1 MGTAAQFQP
10 SGNAVKQ
17 AAFSQHRR
25 SGKLTKSRGVVLH
38 ALATLG
44 FATRQ
49 TIATTAELPVSSVCG
64 RCRELLDLGYIEV
77 SGLSVDSPARQML
90 RVTDAGR
97 VLLAQAAAEQFAK
110 QEAAHAE

>member
-25 SGKLTKSRGVVLH
+25 SGKLCKSRGVVLH

-44 FATRQ
+44 SATRQ
-49 TIATTAELPVSSVCG
+49 RIAESADLPVSSVCG
-64 RCRELLDLGYIEV
+64 RCKELLDLGYIDV
-77 SGLSVDSPARQML
+77 AGLSADSPARQML
-90 RVTDAGR
+90 RVTDEGFALM
-97 VLLAQAAAEQFAK
+97 VQAARKGEACAE
-110 QEAAHAE
+110 